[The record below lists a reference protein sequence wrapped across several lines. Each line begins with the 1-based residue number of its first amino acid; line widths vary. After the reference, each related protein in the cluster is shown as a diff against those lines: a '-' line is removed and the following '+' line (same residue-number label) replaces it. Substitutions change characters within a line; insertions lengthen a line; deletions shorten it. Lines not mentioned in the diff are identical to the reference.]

1 MAITQTAL
9 DKMVTALKKEAA
21 QFKEIAGLPAITVGA
36 VSQTHD
42 KNVQAFNIYAAA
54 YSNGARPQDII
65 PINKKGSTATV
76 EGLAAYKLM
85 GMRKAWS
92 PTEAAFMVLPAPKKD
107 DLSPEA
113 NEARDERKS
122 LSGTRD
128 SVIRTFQRGLKTQDK
143 IHRPELYK
151 KGAGGRKLPIDL
163 LQDHFDHIVKICQG
177 EGLPE
182 SMDVPTLLAHVQA
195 VVKTHKIPTKII
207 NLDDILETSQGRQS
221 SLPYQQK
228 WKRNN
233 AKFYRR

>member
-1 MAITQTAL
+1 MAKAKETATKTAL
-9 DKMVTALKKEAA
+9 ETILDMLTEEAA
-21 QFKEIAGLPAITVGA
+21 QFKDVKGLDAVTIGAISRSDDMSKNATV
-36 VSQTHD
+36 
-42 KNVQAFNIYAAA
+42 IYCAA
-54 YSNGARPQDII
+54 YANGARPQDII
-65 PINKKGSTATV
+65 PINKKGSTATT

-207 NLDDILETSQGRQS
+207 NLDDIL
-221 SLPYQQK
+221 
-228 WKRNN
+228 
-233 AKFYRR
+233 

>member
-1 MAITQTAL
+1 MAKAKETATKTVLEEML
-9 DKMVTALKKEAA
+9 DFLSAEAT
-21 QFKEIAGLPAITVGA
+21 QFKDVEGLDAVTIGAISA
-36 VSQTHD
+36 THD
-42 KNVQAFNIYAAA
+42 KNAQATAMYIAA
-54 YSNGARPQDII
+54 YANGARPQDII

-85 GMRKAWS
+85 GMRKAWDAN
-92 PTEAAFMVLPAPKKD
+92 EAAFMSTHPPAKD
-107 DLSPEA
+107 DLSPKA
-113 NEARDERKS
+113 VAVRAQRSKLQNKAR
-122 LSGTRD
+122 
-128 SVIRTFQRGLKTQDK
+128 SVQVVFGKGLTTQDK

-207 NLDDILETSQGRQS
+207 NLDDIL
-221 SLPYQQK
+221 
-228 WKRNN
+228 
-233 AKFYRR
+233 